1 MRLFA
6 VVLLLLS
13 LPVAAQS
20 VRSVQIL
27 LTDAT
32 QQPLIGATV
41 QLVPQSDTTKRLYAL
56 TDTLGR
62 AEVFLTQASYQ
73 LTATLVGMKVFRAV
87 IQPTDE
93 QSIFRFR
100 LEADAKTLST
110 VTVTAR
116 KPLMRQEDDKTIVVA
131 GNLTHSWFF
140 IVSGWAF
147 DVVVHTGLAFTIVFV
162 LFPVFLF
169 TGRYW
174 LLFLSLLV
182 TLLLFGALDRFSL
195 WLWYYSDQP
204 FRWFGVLASVAE
216 LGPRAGVLTAVLAGK
231 HFYETQQRLVLV
243 EKERTEAEL
252 RHLKAQIDPHFL
264 FNNLNVLGSLIQRSP
279 DQASAYLHR
288 FSALYRYLIR
298 HKDDDVVPLADELA
312 FVTDYQYLIGQRF
325 GRAFVF
331 IEKIVVPDSLTV
343 LVPPGSIQ
351 TLLENAVKH
360 NQGDEQNPLLIEL
373 IIDEKTITVRNDIRP
388 KLTPTDSTGTGLTN
402 LRARY
407 KFLSDQPVSIQHD
420 AVEFVVTMPLLRGV
434 QLPVNR
440 LTT

>member
-1 MRLFA
+1 MMSTNFT
-6 VVLLLLS
+6 LL
-13 LPVAAQS
+13 
-20 VRSVQIL
+20 
-27 LTDAT
+27 
-32 QQPLIGATV
+32 
-41 QLVPQSDTTKRLYAL
+41 
-56 TDTLGR
+56 
-62 AEVFLTQASYQ
+62 
-73 LTATLVGMKVFRAV
+73 
-87 IQPTDE
+87 
-93 QSIFRFR
+93 
-100 LEADAKTLST
+100 
-110 VTVTAR
+110 R
-116 KPLMRQEDDKTIVVA
+116 KPSRSDWVLTTILWVMAFPFMVA